1 MARNPPSAVDELSP
15 RRNFSV
21 RLPEALYDQLEALA
35 GRRGE
40 SMNKLVGNAVALMV
54 NSPDLAPSANSGDIS
69 TSIARDAL
77 RQGPEAIG
85 PLKGI
90 AKHASN
96 RDQIALACVLWAAAA
111 RLVAVTAGPEAAS
124 QELTHSAVI
133 AEKSNRSELSV
144 ALYEEALKLD
154 VNNLEAA
161 NRLGQR
167 LHHLAQQ
174 AGDDV
179 ERYRQA
185 ESHLSRVTFVDDHAK
200 LFHGWSALHVARAD
214 GDKTK
219 EERAVAEIDEALRRW
234 AFGQRDG
241 AERTSWLRQLQRL
254 REAGLGAQAS
264 VLVEFANRNARW
276 EPIGA

>member
-1 MARNPPSAVDELSP
+1 MPPTQQDGIIAFRGPQPPSAVDELSP

-200 LFHGWSALHVARAD
+200 LFHGWSALHVAC
-214 GDKTK
+214 
-219 EERAVAEIDEALRRW
+219 RRRQDQ
-234 AFGQRDG
+234 GG
-241 AERTSWLRQLQRL
+241 TSSR
-254 REAGLGAQAS
+254 
-264 VLVEFANRNARW
+264 
-276 EPIGA
+276 

>member
-1 MARNPPSAVDELSP
+1 MVSSPSVARNPPSAVDELSP

-111 RLVAVTAGPEAAS
+111 RLAKSGYG
-124 QELTHSAVI
+124 QYILQVI
-133 AEKSNRSELSV
+133 KEVEISRRS
-144 ALYEEALKLD
+144 
-154 VNNLEAA
+154 
-161 NRLGQR
+161 
-167 LHHLAQQ
+167 
-174 AGDDV
+174 
-179 ERYRQA
+179 
-185 ESHLSRVTFVDDHAK
+185 
-200 LFHGWSALHVARAD
+200 
-214 GDKTK
+214 
-219 EERAVAEIDEALRRW
+219 
-234 AFGQRDG
+234 
-241 AERTSWLRQLQRL
+241 
-254 REAGLGAQAS
+254 
-264 VLVEFANRNARW
+264 
-276 EPIGA
+276 